1 MSISGRRTPMILWST
16 GTDQYSHRV
25 RIVLAEKR
33 ILVNQKRVDKDDL
46 DAIDAPETP
55 PEQIPTLV
63 DRDLFLFHSLVIME
77 YLDERYPHPPLLP
90 VYPVARAESRL
101 MIHQIETQWSERVD
115 LLTGKG
121 VRKTQR
127 DRART
132 ELRESVISFAH
143 SLQDSKFLMSNDFTI
158 VDCCTAPVLW
168 RLEYLGIK
176 LPTRQTRNLRRYM
189 NNVFSRESFRMSL
202 SEEEEEMR
210 SA

>member
-1 MSISGRRTPMILWST
+1 MSISGRRTPMVLYST

-25 RIVLAEKR
+25 RLVLAEKR
-33 ILVNQKRVDKDDL
+33 ILVDEHFMDRESLNHEAVQ
-46 DAIDAPETP
+46 ENP
-55 PEQIPTLV
+55 PDEIPTLV

-101 MIHQIETQWSERVD
+101 MIHRIQKEWSERVD
-115 LLTGKG
+115 TLTGKG
-121 VRKTQR
+121 IRKTQR

-132 ELRESVISFAH
+132 ELRESIISFAH
-143 SLQDSKFLMSNDFTI
+143 GVSEQRFLMSNDFTI
-158 VDCCTAPVLW
+158 VDCCAAPVLW
-168 RLEYLGIK
+168 RLEMLGIK

-189 NNVFSRESFRMSL
+189 NTVFSRESFRASL

-210 SA
+210 T